1 MLDGGDY
8 HNSTLYADTRD
19 GGFYK
24 SSNQTKPMPHTHY
37 PAPPA
42 PPCPPKP
49 VKTQAQSATLDR
61 QIRECFIEYMKQRYP
76 RRELTYSYTFDRF
89 VDSSIH
95 EMYEA
100 YCAGVVKRVIN
111 DNKLAEGDK

>member
-8 HNSTLYADTRD
+8 YHPNYNSAAREAGLINP
-19 GGFYK
+19 
-24 SSNQTKPMPHTHY
+24 SNQTNSMPHINY

-100 YCAGVVKRVIN
+100 YCAGVVKHVM
-111 DNKLAEGDK
+111 DNPSTESNV